1 MTTQESF
8 LTSAK
13 KQFLYYKTLGEK
25 AMYQLESEQLFFSA
39 NEDTNSIYIIVKHL
53 HGNMLSRWTDF
64 LTTDGEKEWRN
75 RDSEF
80 EDDETFSIT
89 GHAELFSGSP
99 ETLKQ
104 VQGDTEIK
112 KKKLFYLWNEGWDC
126 LFKAINA
133 LTPEQLS
140 HLVYIRNEGQTV
152 VEAINRQL
160 CHYSYH
166 VGQIVF
172 YAKMLKKSDWE
183 SLSIPK
189 NKSKDYNAD
198 KFSKDKSVKNFTDD
212 ELDRLK

>member
-1 MTTQESF
+1 MNASESF

-25 AMYQLESEQLFFSA
+25 AINQLEPEQLFFSA
-39 NEDTNSIYIIVKHL
+39 NEDTNSISIIVKHL

-64 LTTDGEKEWRN
+64 LTSDGEKETRN
-75 RDSEF
+75 RDGEF
-80 EDDETFSIT
+80 DAS
-89 GHAELFSGSP
+89 AELSNQIN
-99 ETLKQ
+99 KDD
-104 VQGDTEIK
+104 VMK
-112 KKKLFYLWNEGWDC
+112 RWNEGWDC
-126 LFKAINA
+126 LFNSIDP

-140 HLVYIRNEGQTV
+140 QIVYIRNEGQTV

-166 VGQIVF
+166 IGQIVF

-189 NKSKDYNAD
+189 NKSKDYNTD
-198 KFSKDKSVKNFTDD
+198 KFSKDKSIKNFTDD
-212 ELDRLK
+212 ELNRLK